1 MQIKNRLLNPNSRM
15 TFNIYACKFINIKSY
30 NNQEKLKVISYYLK
44 IFTLCSLF
52 MNEIGGTN
60 RDNNFFQDFWQSV
73 HIEGELA
80 TAILKKSSLKQRLN
94 FHQMQNFKKRPM
106 LY

>member
-1 MQIKNRLLNPNSRM
+1 MFLLLRNLEY
-15 TFNIYACKFINIKSY
+15 FLYI
-30 NNQEKLKVISYYLK
+30 
-44 IFTLCSLF
+44 
-52 MNEIGGTN
+52 NEIGATN
-60 RDNNFFQDFWQSV
+60 RDYNFFQDFWQGV

-94 FHQMQNFKKRPM
+94 FHQMQNFKNCPI